1 MLFKHYYLNINLEL
15 LFFYDI
21 TCKIK
26 MIELDI
32 FSDTICPWCYIGKKR
47 LDSAITKHG
56 HLEFKQTWRPFQ
68 LNPGMAP
75 DGMDRQEYLV
85 SKFGSTDAAKTVYE
99 NIYEEG
105 LKEGI
110 DFNFDSIEVTPN
122 SFNSHRLLALA
133 YEKKIQEQVL
143 DDLFESY
150 FLKGEDIGNPNVL
163 LSIAVNN
170 SIDEDVFKNYLSNKD
185 NIEPLGNEELQARK
199 MGIDSVPTFIVNKQI
214 VINGGQ
220 TSENFELIFQKL
232 SSNIN

>member
-1 MLFKHYYLNINLEL
+1 
-15 LFFYDI
+15 
-21 TCKIK
+21 

-32 FSDTICPWCYIGKKR
+32 FSDTVCPWCYIGKKR
-47 LDSAITKHG
+47 LDNAIAKHG

-133 YEKKIQEQVL
+133 YVKKIQEQVL

-150 FLKGEDIGNPNVL
+150 FLKGEDIGNPNIL

-199 MGIDSVPTFIVNKQI
+199 MGIDSVPTFIINKQI
-214 VINGGQ
+214 VINGAH
-220 TSENFELIFQKL
+220 TSENFELIFEKL
-232 SSNIN
+232 NVKIN

>member
-1 MLFKHYYLNINLEL
+1 
-15 LFFYDI
+15 
-21 TCKIK
+21 

-32 FSDTICPWCYIGKKR
+32 FSDTVCPWCYIGKKR
-47 LDSAITKHG
+47 LDNAIAKHG

-150 FLKGEDIGNPNVL
+150 FLKGEDIGNPNIL

-170 SIDEDVFKNYLSNKD
+170 SIDEDIFKNYLSNKD

-214 VINGGQ
+214 VINGAQ

-232 SSNIN
+232 SGSIN

>member
-1 MLFKHYYLNINLEL
+1 
-15 LFFYDI
+15 
-21 TCKIK
+21 

-32 FSDTICPWCYIGKKR
+32 FSDTVCPWCYIGKKR
-47 LDSAITKHG
+47 LDNAIAKHG
-56 HLEFKQTWRPFQ
+56 YLEFKQTWRPFQ

-75 DGMDRQEYLV
+75 GGMDRQEYLV

-150 FLKGEDIGNPNVL
+150 FIKGEDIGNPNIL

-170 SIDEDVFKNYLSNKD
+170 SIDEDIFKNYLSNKD

-214 VINGGQ
+214 VINGAQ

-232 SSNIN
+232 SGNIN